1 MKAFWWLLVRG
12 WIPDWVLRWKIRNGL
27 EQMLSKMDEEEKD
40 YEQRVKI
47 ESDFVKELRQ
57 SPIAIHQQEANEQ
70 HYEVPADFYK
80 LCLGP
85 KLKYS
90 SCYFKNDGSSLA
102 EAEVTMLEMYVTRS
116 GMTDGLSLLDL
127 GCGWGSVALF
137 MAEKFPSSKVT
148 ALSNSGSQRQYIMEQ
163 ARNKGLTN
171 LKVFTGD
178 VTTFDTEEFHNAFD
192 RIISIEMFEHMKN
205 YDLLL
210 KKISTW
216 LKIEGKLF
224 VHIFTHRWKP
234 YHFTDDWMARTFFTG
249 GTMPSHSLL
258 LNFQTDLQLTD
269 QWGVSGTHYEKTLNI
284 WLDKLD
290 QNLDVILP
298 IMKTTY
304 GDKWRRWLLNWR
316 LFYLVCAETFGIRNG
331 SEWGVSHYLF
341 SKSNIKQ

>member
-1 MKAFWWLLVRG
+1 MEF
-12 WIPDWVLRWKIRNGL
+12 IMHPTHFI
-27 EQMLSKMDEEEKD
+27 
-40 YEQRVKI
+40 Y
-47 ESDFVKELRQ
+47 
-57 SPIAIHQQEANEQ
+57 
-70 HYEVPADFYK
+70 
-80 LCLGP
+80 CLF
-85 KLKYS
+85 L
-90 SCYFKNDGSSLA
+90 
-102 EAEVTMLEMYVTRS
+102 
-116 GMTDGLSLLDL
+116 
-127 GCGWGSVALF
+127 
-137 MAEKFPSSKVT
+137 
-148 ALSNSGSQRQYIMEQ
+148 
-163 ARNKGLTN
+163 
-171 LKVFTGD
+171 GD

-216 LKIEGKLF
+216 LKNEGKLF

-304 GDKWRRWLLNWR
+304 GDKVRKPKLYIYHIYYDNPKSR
-316 LFYLVCAETFGIRNG
+316 YLITLPMP
-331 SEWGVSHYLF
+331 SS
-341 SKSNIKQ
+341 

>member
-1 MKAFWWLLVRG
+1 M
-12 WIPDWVLRWKIRNGL
+12 
-27 EQMLSKMDEEEKD
+27 
-40 YEQRVKI
+40 RV
-47 ESDFVKELRQ
+47 
-57 SPIAIHQQEANEQ
+57 H
-70 HYEVPADFYK
+70 
-80 LCLGP
+80 
-85 KLKYS
+85 
-90 SCYFKNDGSSLA
+90 
-102 EAEVTMLEMYVTRS
+102 
-116 GMTDGLSLLDL
+116 
-127 GCGWGSVALF
+127 
-137 MAEKFPSSKVT
+137 
-148 ALSNSGSQRQYIMEQ
+148 
-163 ARNKGLTN
+163 
-171 LKVFTGD
+171 
-178 VTTFDTEEFHNAFD
+178 

-216 LKIEGKLF
+216 LKNEGKLF

-304 GDKWRRWLLNWR
+304 GDKVRKPKLYIYHIYTMTTQKVDILLLCLYPLAR
-316 LFYLVCAETFGIRNG
+316 GHEQGAELFFLVTGLLYFL
-331 SEWGVSHYLF
+331 SHRE
-341 SKSNIKQ
+341 